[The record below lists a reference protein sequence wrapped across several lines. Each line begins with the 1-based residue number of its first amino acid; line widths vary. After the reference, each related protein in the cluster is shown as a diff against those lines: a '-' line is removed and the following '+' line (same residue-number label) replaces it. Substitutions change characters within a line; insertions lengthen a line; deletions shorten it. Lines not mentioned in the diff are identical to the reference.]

1 MRIRVLRASKEE
13 KVAVAIGR
21 LLSDFH
27 LDLEKVGYY
36 LAKALPY
43 TVYRRALARSECIES
58 SPQWLYS
65 ATARSSDCLNT
76 NVQRAPITLPHSFL
90 LG

>member
-13 KVAVAIGR
+13 DVAVAIGR

-43 TVYRRALARSECIES
+43 TVYRRALEVLA
-58 SPQWLYS
+58 S
-65 ATARSSDCLNT
+65 AEFQENEVEQNKIGYRNDRL
-76 NVQRAPITLPHSFL
+76 H
-90 LG
+90 

>member
-1 MRIRVLRASKEE
+1 MRIRVLKASKEE

-27 LDLEKVGYY
+27 LDLEKVGFY

-43 TVYRRALARSECIES
+43 TVYRRALEVLS
-58 SPQWLYS
+58 SAEFQENEVEQNRLDY
-65 ATARSSDCLNT
+65 RGDRL
-76 NVQRAPITLPHSFL
+76 Q
-90 LG
+90 

>member
-1 MRIRVLRASKEE
+1 MRILRLKVSKEE

-36 LAKALPY
+36 LAKSLPH
-43 TVYRRALARSECIES
+43 TIYRRALEVLQSAEFQENEVEQNRVGYRNDR
-58 SPQWLYS
+58 LY
-65 ATARSSDCLNT
+65 
-76 NVQRAPITLPHSFL
+76 
-90 LG
+90 

>member
-1 MRIRVLRASKEE
+1 MRVRVLRASKEE

-27 LDLEKVGYY
+27 LDLEKVGFY

-43 TVYRRALARSECIES
+43 TVYRRALEVLS
-58 SPQWLYS
+58 SAEFQENEVEQNRLDYRGDRLY
-65 ATARSSDCLNT
+65 
-76 NVQRAPITLPHSFL
+76 
-90 LG
+90 

>member
-43 TVYRRALARSECIES
+43 TVYRRALEVLASAEFQENEVEQNRLGYRGDR
-58 SPQWLYS
+58 LY
-65 ATARSSDCLNT
+65 
-76 NVQRAPITLPHSFL
+76 
-90 LG
+90 

>member
-27 LDLEKVGYY
+27 LDLEKVGFY
-36 LAKALPY
+36 LAKSVPY
-43 TVYRRALARSECIES
+43 TIYRRALEVLASAEFQENEVEQNKIGYRNDR
-58 SPQWLYS
+58 LY
-65 ATARSSDCLNT
+65 
-76 NVQRAPITLPHSFL
+76 
-90 LG
+90 